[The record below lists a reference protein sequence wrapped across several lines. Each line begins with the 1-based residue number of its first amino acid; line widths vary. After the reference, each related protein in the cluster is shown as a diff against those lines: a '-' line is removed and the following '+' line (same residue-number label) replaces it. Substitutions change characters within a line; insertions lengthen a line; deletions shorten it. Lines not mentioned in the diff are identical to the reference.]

1 MSAIVRRGLGTIGL
15 VLLSATVVGA
25 QSPASS
31 PQAPAAQKPPP
42 GSQSGAPD
50 ARELANQVNNPAAP
64 VTLIQFR
71 NLLFPSVEG
80 TDGATNAF
88 EIQPVMPLGPFAS
101 FPHLQLIKIT
111 LPFPSLPSPVSAAG
125 VGDLQVFDLVAIK
138 DILGTVGPWTSPGVS
153 HSIRQGARCREVA
166 GRSSRRADLHPHQE
180 SDRRRRL
187 SEPDVLCRQL
197 GSARRQ
203 RPDHHA
209 GVTYNLEDGW
219 FAGLSDY
226 DWEFDWKHGGDATI
240 LLGVQVGRVFHI
252 GHQAFSA
259 SIEVGGAVAKPST
272 APSPGW
278 IIGFEFSPI
287 FKGHIK

>member
-15 VLLSATVVGA
+15 VLLSATVVAA
-25 QSPASS
+25 QSPGLSS
-31 PQAPAAQKPPP
+31 QAPAAQKPPP
-42 GSQSGAPD
+42 ASPSGKPD
-50 ARELANQVNNPAAP
+50 ARELANQVNNPAWP

-71 NLLFPSVEG
+71 NLLLPSVEG

-88 EIQPVMPLGPFAS
+88 EIQPVLPLGPFAS
-101 FPHLQLIKIT
+101 FPHLQLLKIT
-111 LPFPSLPSPVSAAG
+111 LPFPSLPSPVSVAG

-138 DILGTVGPWTSPGVS
+138 KPWGQWGFGPALVFPTASDRVLGAGKWQAGPAVALIYTRIKNLTAGAVFQNPMSYAGDSDRPGVNAL
-153 HSIRQGARCREVA
+153 IITPA
-166 GRSSRRADLHPHQE
+166 
-180 SDRRRRL
+180 
-187 SEPDVLCRQL
+187 
-197 GSARRQ
+197 
-203 RPDHHA
+203 
-209 GVTYNLEDGW
+209 VTYNLKDGW

-226 DWEFDWKHGGDATI
+226 DLEFDWKNGGDATVP
-240 LLGVQVGRVFHI
+240 LGVQVGRVFHV

-278 IIGFEFSPI
+278 ILGFEFSPI